1 MIPTNHSRQV
11 QTKSGSYQTPLFLP
25 VYQPND
31 ACSIETLKNEFNIR
45 GLILNSYFLYKNR
58 PVKLEVLERGI
69 KDYLSFDGMVMSD
82 SGAFQQLRGPLY
94 LSNKKIVAFQ
104 RDIGVDV
111 ASPIDLISVPGDSK
125 RVADKKL
132 TTTLKR
138 IQQAMDT
145 SGESVLAGVQQG
157 GRYLDLRERSIVALV
172 EMGVTYVALGSLVP
186 FFNRNHRIDFV
197 GQVIH
202 QARTHCPDAMP
213 IHLYGSGDPLE
224 LPFFAALGCD
234 VFDSSSFV
242 HYARQGWFMT
252 AYGSF
257 PNKEALKQAEVPCES
272 PYYASEGDALWEN
285 EELLMRHNLW
295 VIFRVMD
302 QIAACYEDGTL
313 PDHLEHLADVHQ
325 RHFPESQ
332 LRESWAVV
340 RDQVRSI

>member
-1 MIPTNHSRQV
+1 
-11 QTKSGSYQTPLFLP
+11 
-25 VYQPND
+25 
-31 ACSIETLKNEFNIR
+31 
-45 GLILNSYFLYKNR
+45 
-58 PVKLEVLERGI
+58 
-69 KDYLSFDGMVMSD
+69 
-82 SGAFQQLRGPLY
+82 
-94 LSNKKIVAFQ
+94 
-104 RDIGVDV
+104 
-111 ASPIDLISVPGDSK
+111 
-125 RVADKKL
+125 
-132 TTTLKR
+132 
-138 IQQAMDT
+138 
-145 SGESVLAGVQQG
+145 
-157 GRYLDLRERSIVALV
+157 
-172 EMGVTYVALGSLVP
+172 
-186 FFNRNHRIDFV
+186 
-197 GQVIH
+197 
-202 QARTHCPDAMP
+202 
-213 IHLYGSGDPLE
+213 
-224 LPFFAALGCD
+224 